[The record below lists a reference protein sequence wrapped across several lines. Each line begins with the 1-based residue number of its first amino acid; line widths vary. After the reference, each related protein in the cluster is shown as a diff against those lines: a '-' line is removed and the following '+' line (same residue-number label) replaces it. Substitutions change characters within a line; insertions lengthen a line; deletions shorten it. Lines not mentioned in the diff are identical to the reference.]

1 MPEKKWNQ
9 NVLLGTIQV
18 HKNMILEKCIFSSL
32 ILIVSNEE
40 AKMCDPWE
48 TMEFINHTEQ
58 IPDDHCNECLSD
70 CDSTIYHVTV
80 SSAPFKI
87 CDHTNL
93 QTSKMCKLISGGQ
106 INPPSWTTEVDNQY
120 LGN

>member
-1 MPEKKWNQ
+1 M
-9 NVLLGTIQV
+9 
-18 HKNMILEKCIFSSL
+18 LEKCIFSSL

-58 IPDDHCNECLSD
+58 IPDDHCNKCLSD
-70 CDSTIYHVTV
+70 CISTIYHVAV

-93 QTSKMCKLISGGQ
+93 QTSKMCKLTSGDQ
-106 INPPSWTTEVDNQY
+106 INPPSWTTEVDSQY
-120 LGN
+120 FGNIVYSS

>member
-1 MPEKKWNQ
+1 M
-9 NVLLGTIQV
+9 
-18 HKNMILEKCIFSSL
+18 HSFSSL

-48 TMEFINHTEQ
+48 TMEFINHSEQ
-58 IPDDHCNECLSD
+58 IPDDHCNLCLSD
-70 CDSTIYHVTV
+70 CNSTIYHVTV

-93 QTSKMCKLISGGQ
+93 QTSKMCKLTSGGQ